1 MAMYMTLSTSVERG
15 LRECMVDFGSNLI
28 GELCRLGA
36 LSVSEEEAGGLI
48 DWVGLG
54 VVSKRS
60 VASRSREAGKRV
72 VSSGSVVSV
81 VLPFC
86 GEIMKDNC
94 LGVRYN
100 HGLHTQCRKSK
111 VVGNRYCNIC
121 MRQAENN
128 ASGVPNY
135 GDIEDRAK
143 FGVNYIDPKGRM
155 SIPYANVVDKLGIKM
170 SVAVAAASSLGWSI
184 PAEQLI
190 KRVRKRG
197 RPAKSAA
204 VSDTDSEVSN
214 VENVPKKRRGRPAK
228 AKKSKVVSQDDQIAL
243 LVAEAYAETTGESKI
258 SVTKKTEEKAAE
270 KTEEKAAEKT
280 EEKTEEKAAE
290 KTEEKAAEKTE
301 EKAAEKTE
309 EKAAEKTEEKTEE
322 KAAEKTE
329 EKAAEK
335 AEEKVIGKKK
345 PNKRYLKKKG
355 LQKEAFDM
363 GLEISDEEL
372 NDLKIGEMRKRIQG
386 YKKNIKM
393 EANKIIEEKEEL
405 IEDIIEEVEDDGI
418 ELSETITVDD
428 VEYYIIEQDGQKIV
442 LSMDGEPVG
451 VYDDESDTIQEAEFE

>member
-1 MAMYMTLSTSVERG
+1 MYMTLSTSVERG

-270 KTEEKAAEKT
+270 KTEEKT
-280 EEKTEEKAAE
+280 
-290 KTEEKAAEKTE
+290 
-301 EKAAEKTE
+301 
-309 EKAAEKTEEKTEE
+309 
-322 KAAEKTE
+322 
-329 EKAAEK
+329 
-335 AEEKVIGKKK
+335 EEKVIGKKK

>member
-1 MAMYMTLSTSVERG
+1 
-15 LRECMVDFGSNLI
+15 MVDFGSNLI

-270 KTEEKAAEKT
+270 KTEEKT
-280 EEKTEEKAAE
+280 
-290 KTEEKAAEKTE
+290 
-301 EKAAEKTE
+301 
-309 EKAAEKTEEKTEE
+309 
-322 KAAEKTE
+322 
-329 EKAAEK
+329 
-335 AEEKVIGKKK
+335 EEKVIGKKK

>member
-100 HGLHTQCRKSK
+100 HGLHTQCIKSK

-228 AKKSKVVSQDDQIAL
+228 AKKSKVVSQD
-243 LVAEAYAETTGESKI
+243 V
-258 SVTKKTEEKAAE
+258 
-270 KTEEKAAEKT
+270 
-280 EEKTEEKAAE
+280 
-290 KTEEKAAEKTE
+290 
-301 EKAAEKTE
+301 
-309 EKAAEKTEEKTEE
+309 
-322 KAAEKTE
+322 
-329 EKAAEK
+329 
-335 AEEKVIGKKK
+335 
-345 PNKRYLKKKG
+345 
-355 LQKEAFDM
+355 
-363 GLEISDEEL
+363 
-372 NDLKIGEMRKRIQG
+372 
-386 YKKNIKM
+386 
-393 EANKIIEEKEEL
+393 
-405 IEDIIEEVEDDGI
+405 
-418 ELSETITVDD
+418 
-428 VEYYIIEQDGQKIV
+428 
-442 LSMDGEPVG
+442 
-451 VYDDESDTIQEAEFE
+451 

>member
-1 MAMYMTLSTSVERG
+1 MYMTLSTSVERG

>member
-270 KTEEKAAEKT
+270 KTEEKAAEK
-280 EEKTEEKAAE
+280 
-290 KTEEKAAEKTE
+290 
-301 EKAAEKTE
+301 
-309 EKAAEKTEEKTEE
+309 
-322 KAAEKTE
+322 
-329 EKAAEK
+329 

>member
-1 MAMYMTLSTSVERG
+1 MYMTLSTSVERG

-214 VENVPKKRRGRPAK
+214 VENVSKKRRGRPAK

-280 EEKTEEKAAE
+280 EEK
-290 KTEEKAAEKTE
+290 
-301 EKAAEKTE
+301 
-309 EKAAEKTEEKTEE
+309 AAEKTEEKT
-322 KAAEKTE
+322 
-329 EKAAEK
+329 
-335 AEEKVIGKKK
+335 EEKVIGKKK
-345 PNKRYLKKKG
+345 PNKRYLKKKD

>member
-280 EEKTEEKAAE
+280 EEK
-290 KTEEKAAEKTE
+290 
-301 EKAAEKTE
+301 AAEKTE

-322 KAAEKTE
+322 K
-329 EKAAEK
+329 
-335 AEEKVIGKKK
+335 VIGKKK
-345 PNKRYLKKKG
+345 PNKRYLKKKD

>member
-1 MAMYMTLSTSVERG
+1 
-15 LRECMVDFGSNLI
+15 MVDFGSNLI

-36 LSVSEEEAGGLI
+36 LSVSEEEARGLI

-270 KTEEKAAEKT
+270 KAAEKTAEKAAEKT
-280 EEKTEEKAAE
+280 AE

-309 EKAAEKTEEKTEE
+309 EKAAEKTKEKTAEKTEEKTEE
-322 KAAEKTE
+322 KM
-329 EKAAEK
+329 
-335 AEEKVIGKKK
+335 IGKKK
-345 PNKRYLKKKG
+345 PNKRYLKKKD

-372 NDLKIGEMRKRIQG
+372 NGLRIGEMRKKIQS
-386 YKKNIKM
+386 YKKNRKM
-393 EANKIIEEKEEL
+393 EAKKIIEEKEEL

>member
-270 KTEEKAAEKT
+270 KTEEKAAEK
-280 EEKTEEKAAE
+280 
-290 KTEEKAAEKTE
+290 AAEKTE

-309 EKAAEKTEEKTEE
+309 EKAAEKTEEKT
-322 KAAEKTE
+322 
-329 EKAAEK
+329 
-335 AEEKVIGKKK
+335 EEKVIGKKK

>member
-1 MAMYMTLSTSVERG
+1 
-15 LRECMVDFGSNLI
+15 
-28 GELCRLGA
+28 
-36 LSVSEEEAGGLI
+36 
-48 DWVGLG
+48 
-54 VVSKRS
+54 
-60 VASRSREAGKRV
+60 
-72 VSSGSVVSV
+72 
-81 VLPFC
+81 
-86 GEIMKDNC
+86 
-94 LGVRYN
+94 
-100 HGLHTQCRKSK
+100 
-111 VVGNRYCNIC
+111 

-270 KTEEKAAEKT
+270 KTEEKAQ
-280 EEKTEEKAAE
+280 
-290 KTEEKAAEKTE
+290 
-301 EKAAEKTE
+301 
-309 EKAAEKTEEKTEE
+309 
-322 KAAEKTE
+322 
-329 EKAAEK
+329 
-335 AEEKVIGKKK
+335 
-345 PNKRYLKKKG
+345 KRR
-355 LQKEAFDM
+355 
-363 GLEISDEEL
+363 
-372 NDLKIGEMRKRIQG
+372 RKRRP
-386 YKKNIKM
+386 KRRRKRRRKRPP
-393 EANKIIEEKEEL
+393 KRRRKRP
-405 IEDIIEEVEDDGI
+405 
-418 ELSETITVDD
+418 
-428 VEYYIIEQDGQKIV
+428 QKRRRKRQQKRQQKRRRKRQQKRRRKR
-442 LSMDGEPVG
+442 P
-451 VYDDESDTIQEAEFE
+451 QKR